1 MSDLITT
8 LPNFPAHRFSHLL
21 PSLDRACITLAD
33 LLTLDAVDVAKRAT
47 VPTAEVR
54 KLSDTVLSALHSQLG
69 FSESDTAAKDHNDP
83 SEGHITSDGSVTENV
98 TRQEGDHG
106 YEPRWISTLDGGLDE
121 VLSGTQHGEY
131 AGGIP
136 TGYVSEITGER

>member
-1 MSDLITT
+1 
-8 LPNFPAHRFSHLL
+8 L
-21 PSLDRACITLAD
+21 PSLDKACITLAD

-54 KLSDTVLSALHSQLG
+54 KLSDTVLNALHNQLG
-69 FSESDTAAKDHNDP
+69 FSESDAAGKGQNDLG
-83 SEGHITSDGSVTENV
+83 EEHITSDDSVTEIV
-98 TRQEGDHG
+98 AHQGGDRG

-136 TGYVSEITGER
+136 TGFVSEITGER